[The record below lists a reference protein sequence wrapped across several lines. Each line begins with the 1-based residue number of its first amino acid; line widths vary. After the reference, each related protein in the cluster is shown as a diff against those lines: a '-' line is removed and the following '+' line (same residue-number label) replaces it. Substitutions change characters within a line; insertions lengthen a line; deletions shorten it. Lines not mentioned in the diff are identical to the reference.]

1 MLDLPTTLII
11 LVINASLQ
19 GAVWLF
25 VWISQRHLFELK
37 FVATGYIAFAIGL
50 LLVVLRGSEPP
61 PWHIVLDNTVINLG
75 LALVADG
82 LARFLNQKPLPALSI
97 GIVLFSVAFWSLALA
112 LDPTDVAIRIHATT
126 AITVICVAIMIWTLV
141 WDRSQP
147 RLLRWITII
156 FLSVHAAASV
166 ARSIAIGSHA
176 SLSEMPAANTNA
188 QALYFFEIN
197 VFITAYFLC
206 QLLMVGIRLS
216 ADLRLKNEALS
227 HEVNERR
234 KLQEQLATAL
244 VTEKRTREE
253 QRQLLR
259 MVTHEFRTPLAVVDR
274 AAEMIA
280 VVLPEP
286 PDAVA
291 RRLDSIR
298 KAVHRLVKLIDRF
311 LDAERLEQEAMQ
323 PEEIDL
329 LAFTSRIARHFD
341 MMGSGHRLTF
351 SITDDLPRYFGDED
365 MLATVVINLIENAL
379 KYSPEDA
386 PVTVSIRTAGD
397 EITIGVKDQGIG
409 IPEAERR
416 SVGRRFFRA
425 SNTQAATG
433 TGLGLYNARKLL
445 EYHQGELR
453 LDAAPGGGTIALIRL
468 PLRIHSPILQEVVA

>member
-1 MLDLPTTLII
+1 MLDLKTTLII
-11 LVINASLQ
+11 LLINASLQ

-37 FVATGYIAFAIGL
+37 FIATGYIAFAAGL
-50 LLVVLRGSEPP
+50 LLVVLRGSEPQ
-61 PWHIVLDNTVINLG
+61 PWQIVLDNTIINLG

-82 LARFLNQKPLPALSI
+82 LARFLSRKPLPWLDI
-97 GIVLFSVAFWSLALA
+97 GVVIFSVSFWSLMLA
-112 LDPTDVAIRIHATT
+112 LDPTNVALRTHAS
-126 AITVICVAIMIWTLV
+126 AAVTVVCIAVMIWTLAA
-141 WDRSQP
+141 DRSQP
-147 RLLRWITII
+147 RLLRWITIV
-156 FLSVHAAASV
+156 FLACHAAASI
-166 ARSIAIGSHA
+166 ARSVAIAGQA
-176 SLSEMPAANTNA
+176 APDEMPAANTSA

-197 VFITAYFLC
+197 VFITAFFLC
-206 QLLMVGIRLS
+206 QILMLGIRLS
-216 ADLRLKNEALS
+216 SDLRQKNDALS
-227 HEVNERR
+227 HEVRERR

-244 VTEKRTREE
+244 STEKGLREE

-280 VVLPEP
+280 IVLPEP

-298 KAVHRLVKLIDRF
+298 QAVRRLVKLIDRF
-311 LDAERLEQEAMQ
+311 LDTERLEQEAMQ
-323 PEEIDL
+323 PGPIDL
-329 LAFTSRIARHFD
+329 LQFTSRITRHFD
-341 MMGSGHRLTF
+341 LMGSGHRLTF
-351 SITDDLPRYFGDED
+351 SVAEDLPPYMGDED
-365 MLATVVINLIENAL
+365 MLATVVINLVENAL
-379 KYSPEDA
+379 KYSPDDT
-386 PVTVSIRTAGD
+386 PVAVSVRAAGS
-397 EITIGVKDQGIG
+397 EIAIAVTDQGIG

-433 TGLGLYNARKLL
+433 TGLGLFNARKLL

-468 PLRIHSPILQEVVA
+468 PLRTCSPEEAVA